1 MKKSIA
7 GILAILL
14 CFSPVSALANAA
26 QTYFEGI
33 SPTGA
38 IVRGKQS
45 PIIVEKERLTFDL
58 QEFPQEYFAE
68 KEKYL
73 AYSGS
78 VTAEY
83 TFSNPSDYAVTVQLA
98 FPFGQT
104 PDYGYSYDWETGT
117 EDFAADAEK
126 YGVLA
131 DGVPIESTVR
141 HTLFYRGEEFSA
153 EEDTALLLDGEMQD
167 TFWRRDLPVTKYSW
181 QIDGIDEETY
191 QAARLGFHWS
201 EDGQE
206 RKLMLLKQ
214 AGGSTNTD
222 EIAVTRW
229 VENGDVIEVLV
240 FGTPLEEELD
250 WFSENGAEDTPF
262 AYTLAFLGKEEMT
275 YADFVFADYAADRG
289 ILREDWY
296 NAVTQNLKNCE
307 WERGILGN
315 FEYVGE
321 LDMANLL
328 RWYTYELTIP
338 AGGTLVNTVTAPM
351 YPAIDMDYEPP
362 IYAYTYLLSPAQT
375 WADFGELE
383 IVVNTPYAMTES
395 GGAFDFAKTE
405 TGYRTVLSGLPEGE
419 LTFTLSTEAEP
430 KAPQSGIPLHIRGTM
445 ALVASVVLVFWF
457 YSKRNPFDK

>member
-7 GILAILL
+7 GILGILL
-14 CFSPVSALANAA
+14 CLSPVSAFANSA
-26 QTYFEGI
+26 QTYFEGF

-38 IVRGKQS
+38 IVRGTQS
-45 PIIVEKERLTFDL
+45 PVAVEKERLTFDL

-83 TFSNPSDYAVTVQLA
+83 TFSNPADYAVTVQLA
-98 FPFGQT
+98 FPFGRT

-141 HTLFYRGEEFSA
+141 HTLFYRGEEFSV
-153 EEDTALLLDGEMQD
+153 EKDTALLLDGEMQD
-167 TFWRRDLPVTKYSW
+167 TFWRKDLPVTKYSW
-181 QIDGIDEETY
+181 RIDGIDEETY
-191 QAARLGFHWS
+191 QAARLGLHRS

-214 AGGSTNTD
+214 AGGGMNED

-229 VENGDVIEVLV
+229 VENGDVVEVLV
-240 FGTPLEEELD
+240 FGEPLEGELD

-262 AYTLAFLGKEEMT
+262 DYTLAFLGEEKMT
-275 YADFVFADYAADRG
+275 YGEYVFAEYAEDSG
-289 ILREDWY
+289 ILRQDWY

-307 WERGILGN
+307 WERGILNN

-321 LDMANLL
+321 MDESNLL

-338 AGGTLVNTVTAPM
+338 AGGTIVNTVTAPM
-351 YPAIDMDYEPP
+351 YPDIDMEYEPP
-362 IYAYTYLLSPAQT
+362 IYQYTYLLSPAQT
-375 WADFGELE
+375 WAEFGVLD
-383 IVVNTPYAMTES
+383 IVINTPYYMTES
-395 GGAFDFAKTE
+395 DFSFEKTE
-405 TGYRTVLSGLPEGE
+405 TGYQTSFAGLPEGE

-430 KAPQSGIPLHIRGTM
+430 KAPQRGMPLPVKGIA
-445 ALVASVVLVFWF
+445 ALVASAIIVFVL
-457 YSKRNPFDK
+457 SPKKK

>member
-14 CFSPVSALANAA
+14 CLSPVSALANSA

-38 IVRGKQS
+38 IVRGTQS
-45 PIIVEKERLTFDL
+45 PIVVEKERLTFDL

-104 PDYGYSYDWETGT
+104 PDYGYSYDWETGA
-117 EDFAADAEK
+117 EDYAADAEK

-141 HTLFYRGEEFSA
+141 HTLLYRGEEFSA

-201 EDGQE
+201 ENGQE
-206 RKLMLLKQ
+206 QKLMLLKQ

-229 VENGDVIEVLV
+229 VENGDVVEVLV
-240 FGTPLEEELD
+240 FGKPLEEELD
-250 WFSENGAEDTPF
+250 WFSENGAEDIPF

-275 YADFVFADYAADRG
+275 YTDFVFADYAEDSG
-289 ILREDWY
+289 ILRQDWY

-338 AGGTLVNTVTAPM
+338 ADGTLVNTVTAPM

-405 TGYRTVLSGLPEGE
+405 TGYRTFLSGLPEGE

-430 KAPQSGIPLHIRGTM
+430 KAPQSGIPLYIKGTA
-445 ALVASVVLVFWF
+445 ALVASAVIVFWF
-457 YSKRNPFDK
+457 YSKRNTAKK

>member
-14 CFSPVSALANAA
+14 CLFPVSVFANSA

-38 IVRGKQS
+38 IVRGTQS
-45 PIIVEKERLTFDL
+45 PIVVEKERLTFDL
-58 QEFPQEYFAE
+58 QEFPQEYFAD

-73 AYSGS
+73 AYTGS

-83 TFSNPSDYAVTVQLA
+83 TFSNPSDYDVTVQLA

-104 PDYGYSYDWETGT
+104 PDYGYSYDWKRET

-131 DGVPIESTVR
+131 DGTPIESTVR

-153 EEDTALLLDGEMQD
+153 KKDMALLLDGEMQD
-167 TFWRRDLPVTKYSW
+167 TFWRMDLPVTKYSW

-191 QAARLGFHWS
+191 QAARLGFRWS
-201 EDGQE
+201 EDGRE

-240 FGTPLEEELD
+240 FGKPLEGDLE

-262 AYTLAFLGKEEMT
+262 AYTLAFLGEEEMT
-275 YADFVFADYAADRG
+275 YADFVFADYAEDSG
-289 ILREDWY
+289 ILRQDWY

-328 RWYTYELTIP
+328 RWYTYEITVP

-351 YPAIDMDYEPP
+351 YPDINMNYEPP

-375 WADFGELE
+375 WADFGRLE
-383 IVVNTPYAMTES
+383 IVVNTPYDMTER
-395 GGAFDFAKTE
+395 GGAFDFVKTE
-405 TGYRTVLSGLPEGE
+405 TGYQTTLEGLPEGE

-430 KAPQSGIPLHIRGTM
+430 KAPQIGIPLYIKGAV
-445 ALVASVVLVFWF
+445 ALAASVTIVFLL
-457 YSKRNPFDK
+457 YPRKKNIR